1 MRKGSVK
8 NNRINAEVQ
17 KEISSILQNELKDP
31 RVHPMTSV
39 VDCDV
44 TPDLKYCKVFASV
57 MGNEE
62 VRKRTMEGLNA
73 SAPFF
78 RRRLA
83 QTVNLRNTPEIRF
96 ILDDGIEYGMNLS
109 KLIEEVKRADD
120 EIIASR
126 GESLDDAGEQNKP
139 EQDPDDAEGS
149 NGTDET
155 A

>member
-31 RVHPMTSV
+31 RVDPMTSV
-39 VDCDV
+39 IDCDV
-44 TPDLKYCKVFASV
+44 TPDLKYCKVFVSV

-62 VRKRTMEGLNA
+62 ARKKTMEGLNA

-96 ILDDGIEYGMNLS
+96 VLDDGIEYGMNLS

-120 EIIASR
+120 AVIASR
-126 GESLDDAGEQNKP
+126 GESTDAAGDENGP
-139 EQDPDDAEGS
+139 EQDPEDAEESDGA
-149 NGTDET
+149 DET